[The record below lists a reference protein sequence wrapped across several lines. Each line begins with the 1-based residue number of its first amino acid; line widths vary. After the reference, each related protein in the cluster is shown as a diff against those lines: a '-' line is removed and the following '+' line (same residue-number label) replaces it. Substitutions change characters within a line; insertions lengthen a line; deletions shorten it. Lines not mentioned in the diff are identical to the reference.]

1 MYDAE
6 PHVPELFEHHSEH
19 IIAELEWV
27 RALVRDTLEHAGR
40 IGNDTLRLDRVR
52 LAVSDEDAHRL
63 LFPRPQNPRPPGE
76 SALYREHLDQKIR
89 RSLEQQVRLPLV
101 EIWQTFNLDELSRQ
115 VLILALAGEIDE
127 EIRRLYAYLWN
138 DLSRK
143 RPTVEFL
150 LGLLQPSIRGKLHNA
165 HAFFR
170 ESPLVRHRLIEP
182 MSADAP
188 FFAQEVRLVS
198 SLVARAIGGH
208 ELDPRLALCAR
219 VTYPPKNPLSV
230 VISPSTMQAIETSL
244 SQLGDGSG
252 STVVFIGPSGTGKTE
267 LCRQRLGPRIE
278 VDVPAI
284 VRPLEN
290 ADERI
295 YALARD
301 ARCLKMPLVIDL
313 ADSEQDDPAL
323 TPAYRLLG
331 RIAAQHPYGAVVT
344 ARDEASWFLGLL
356 DTAVVHRFTF
366 PTAQERVI
374 IWYQS
379 FARNGVFN
387 AAPEILEV
395 ASRYPLSGGAIERA
409 AVAVIARI
417 GPEKARLGDLRL
429 EPVTEACRAQLTPR
443 LQGIATRIVTTLVWD
458 DLILPKTELDNLRE
472 IINYAKFKPQIFDQW
487 GYGRLLPYGRGL
499 SVLFAGPPG
508 TGKTMAAGLIG
519 SELGMEV
526 FRIDLSRTV
535 SKYIGETEKNLGR
548 IFDEASRSQSI
559 LLFDEADSL
568 FAKRTEVKSSVDRYA
583 NLEVNFLL
591 QRMEDFDGVT
601 ILTTNFEGSL
611 DEAFRRRIRFRI
623 NFPSPDLETRTQL
636 WAKMVPK
643 EARVEEPLDFE
654 QLAKD
659 FELSG
664 GYIKNAAVRAA
675 FFAIQNNDGLRMRY
689 FRRAARQEILKLGKV
704 VRMGDQYEEDR

>member
-1 MYDAE
+1 MFDAS
-6 PHVPELFEHHSEH
+6 PEGPPIFRHHAEH
-19 IIAELEWV
+19 IVAELAWA
-27 RALVRDTLEHAGR
+27 RTLVRDTLDHAGR
-40 IGNDTLRLDRVR
+40 IGSDSIRLDRLR

-63 LFPRPQNPRPPGE
+63 LFPPQQAPRPPGE
-76 SALYREHLDQKIR
+76 AALVRTRLDQRIA
-89 RSLEQQVRLPLV
+89 RSLEAEVVLPLV
-101 EIWQTFNLDELSRQ
+101 EIWQAFDLDELSRQ

-127 EIRRLYAYLWN
+127 EIRRLYGYLWN
-138 DLSRK
+138 DLSRR

-150 LGLLQPSIRGKLHNA
+150 LGLLQPSLRGKLENA

-170 ESPLVRHRLIEP
+170 ESPLTKHRLIEP
-182 MSADAP
+182 LAQDAP

-208 ELDPRLALCAR
+208 ELDPSLAGIAR
-219 VTYPPKNPLSV
+219 VTFPPTNPATIV
-230 VISPSTMQAIETSL
+230 MGAPAAQAIEASL
-244 SQLGDGSG
+244 RQLGDGSG
-252 STVVFIGPSGTGKTE
+252 ATVVLIGPSGTGKSA
-267 LCRQRLGPRIE
+267 LVRQRLGPRIE
-278 VDVPAI
+278 VDVPGM
-284 VRPLEN
+284 VRPLQD
-290 ADERI
+290 ADSRI
-295 YALARD
+295 SALARD
-301 ARCLKMPLVIDL
+301 ARCLRMPLVLDL

-323 TPAYRLLG
+323 NAAYRQLG
-331 RIAAQHPYGAVVT
+331 RIAAHHPHGAVVT

-356 DTAVVHRFTF
+356 ETAVVHRFNF

-374 IWYQS
+374 IWYQAFLRS
-379 FARNGVFN
+379 GVPS
-387 AAPEILEV
+387 APPEILEV

-409 AVAVIARI
+409 AIAVTARV

-458 DLILPKTELDNLRE
+458 DLILPKAELDNIRE
-472 IINYAKFKPQIFDQW
+472 IINYARFKPQIFDQW

-499 SVLFAGPPG
+499 SILFAGPPG

-526 FRIDLSRTV
+526 FRVDLSRTV

-601 ILTTNFEGSL
+601 ILTTNFEGSI

-623 NFPSPDLETRTQL
+623 NFPAPDLETRAQL

-643 EARVEEPLDFE
+643 EARVEEQLDFE

-689 FRRAARQEILKLGKV
+689 FRKAARLEILKLGRV
-704 VRMGDQYEEDR
+704 VRVGDQYEEER